1 MSGTVAE
8 RLFNLLPPRM
18 PLAKK
23 YQLVENL
30 WRHIGPKSK
39 KTLRVGL
46 DAGNEQVLDAVRK
59 HIDDVVV
66 YYKIPENLE
75 KRFNWLAAGDAHVKQ
90 DLLNHLQQYEKA
102 LVVEG
107 AREQLPVMLA
117 HLQGQAGQHT
127 HRLAQVLTIGNHE
140 LELTIDKS
148 VSGVAIE
155 EPWTAQRRT
164 PITEVVN
171 YTWLWWVAAAI
182 AILFFLSHR

>member
-1 MSGTVAE
+1 MANGKRQMSGTIAE

-90 DLLNHLQQYEKA
+90 DLLNHLQQYEKRWWS
-102 LVVEG
+102 
-107 AREQLPVMLA
+107 RERA
-117 HLQGQAGQHT
+117 SSSRSCSRICKGKQGST
-127 HRLAQVLTIGNHE
+127 LIV
-140 LELTIDKS
+140 
-148 VSGVAIE
+148 
-155 EPWTAQRRT
+155 WRRC
-164 PITEVVN
+164 
-171 YTWLWWVAAAI
+171 
-182 AILFFLSHR
+182 